1 MPVTRAK
8 VKDPAA
14 DPVLHRFC
22 AALDELYGDRI
33 ERIVLF
39 GSRARGT
46 SHSESDYDVAV
57 FLKDLT
63 DLRAERRRLVNL
75 EAELIDK
82 TGEDIQAIPFP
93 AGSYGERTPLMH
105 EIRLDGIDLG
115 PSGPPLSLYAPQK
128 TQEAGMSP
136 EAAFYITKARQ
147 LLERAQGNLKL
158 EFFEQA
164 GRLAYSA
171 AFNAAQGLIFERSG
185 RAVKTHKGVRARFG
199 LLTKNEPSIDTGLRS
214 FLENG
219 FELKRIADYWEIG
232 DRDISFEE
240 ARNAIE
246 TATGFVD
253 AVDRLLGGNNGS
265 K

>member
-39 GSRARGT
+39 GSRARREA
-46 SHSESDYDVAV
+46 HRESDYDVAV
-57 FLKDLT
+57 FLKDLA
-63 DLRAERRRLVNL
+63 DWRAERRRLMDL
-75 EAELIDK
+75 KLELIDA

-115 PSGPPLSLYAPQK
+115 PPGPPLSLYAPQK

-147 LLERAQGNLKL
+147 LLERAHGNLKL

-185 RAVKTHKGVRARFG
+185 RAVKTHKGVRARVG
-199 LLTKNEPSIDTGLRS
+199 LLTKNEPSVGAGLRQ
-214 FLENG
+214 FLQDG
-219 FELKRIADYWEIG
+219 FKLKRTADYPEIG
-232 DRDISFEE
+232 ERDVSSD
-240 ARNAIE
+240 AI
-246 TATGFVD
+246 D
-253 AVDRLLGGNNGS
+253 KPSR
-265 K
+265 

>member
-46 SHSESDYDVAV
+46 SHRESDYDVAV

-63 DLRAERRRLVNL
+63 DRRAEQRRLVDL
-75 EAELIDK
+75 KLELIDE
-82 TGEDIQAIPFP
+82 TGEDIQAIPLP

-105 EIRLDGIDLG
+105 EIRVDGIDLG
-115 PSGPPLSLYAPQK
+115 PPGPPLSLYAPQK
-128 TQEAGMSP
+128 PQEVGMSP

-147 LLERAQGNLKL
+147 LLERAHGNLKL

-199 LLTKNEPSIDTGLRS
+199 LLTKNEQGIDSGLRT
-214 FLENG
+214 FLESG
-219 FELKRIADYWEIG
+219 FELKRIADYFEIG
-232 DRDISFEE
+232 DRDVSSGE
-240 ARNAIE
+240 ARDAID
-246 TATGFVD
+246 TATRFVD
-253 AVDRLLGGNNGS
+253 SVVGLLGGA
-265 K
+265 